1 MQRSSLPR
9 VASASV
15 AVYRS
20 DPPILHLPEY
30 FMIATIINALL
41 IVIGTAIG
49 LLMRKGFSEK
59 ARDTIFTATGIISL
73 VIGFSMAL
81 GGSHILALALSLII
95 GGLAGTALDIEG
107 AIFRFGE
114 WLRVRFTPK
123 GKASPETGVVADVST
138 EGADAGRSESTTE
151 GGAAGGSSF
160 AFGFL
165 NASVLFCVG
174 AMALVGSFKAGA
186 EGDYDLILTKS
197 VMDGVVAIMFAG
209 AMGIGV
215 GFSAIS
221 VLVYQGA
228 LTLLAV
234 QIKPYVSETMLTE
247 LSAVGGALIVM
258 IGINLLGL
266 RKIRTGDFLPALVVI
281 AGLVFL
287 FDYVPFL

>member
-1 MQRSSLPR
+1 MLFRS
-9 VASASV
+9 
-15 AVYRS
+15 
-20 DPPILHLPEY
+20 
-30 FMIATIINALL
+30 
-41 IVIGTAIG
+41 
-49 LLMRKGFSEK
+49 
-59 ARDTIFTATGIISL
+59 
-73 VIGFSMAL
+73 
-81 GGSHILALALSLII
+81 
-95 GGLAGTALDIEG
+95 
-107 AIFRFGE
+107 RFGE
-114 WLRVRFTPK
+114 WLRLRFTPK
-123 GKASPETGVVADVST
+123 GKASDSIASGASADAAAGAADTTVST
-138 EGADAGRSESTTE
+138 GE
-151 GGAAGGSSF
+151 SSF

-221 VLVYQGA
+221 VLLYQGA

-234 QIKPYVSETMLTE
+234 QIKPYVSATMLTE

-266 RKIRTGDFLPALVVI
+266 RKVRTGDFLPALAVI
-281 AGLVFL
+281 IGLVFL
-287 FDYVPFL
+287 FDYIPFL